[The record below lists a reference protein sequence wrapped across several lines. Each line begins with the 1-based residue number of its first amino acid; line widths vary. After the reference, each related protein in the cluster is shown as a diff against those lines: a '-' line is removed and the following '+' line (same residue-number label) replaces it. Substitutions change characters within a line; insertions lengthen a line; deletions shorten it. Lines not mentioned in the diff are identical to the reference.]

1 VASETGICNMSL
13 RMLGLNAI
21 SDINEK
27 KRQEARDCKIY
38 YSTSRDFVLG
48 DAPWPFATTMREL
61 SPSEMPENFNAEFR
75 YAFVYPVKAARL
87 NSLSKKGEYDTIHY
101 DTVLSPDGVR
111 LVLADEQCVVAR
123 YNLNITDPS
132 AFSAHFALAVVYHL
146 ASFLAVSLRGNQQ
159 MQQTNIQLYAGVR
172 ALAFRQAQR
181 ETNRERAKKSNWIEA
196 RTKL

>member
-1 VASETGICNMSL
+1 
-13 RMLGLNAI
+13 
-21 SDINEK
+21 
-27 KRQEARDCKIY
+27 
-38 YSTSRDFVLG
+38 
-48 DAPWPFATTMREL
+48 
-61 SPSEMPENFNAEFR
+61 
-75 YAFVYPVKAARL
+75 
-87 NSLSKKGEYDTIHY
+87 LSKKGEYDTIHY